1 MKRKVLII
9 EDNLISSTALE
20 MMILSNG
27 FESVGKYD
35 SADEL
40 LSLYTSTK
48 PDLILLD
55 IMLNGKKTG
64 IEAAKELRSKSNVPI
79 VFLTALSDSD
89 SIKAIKEI
97 KNSKATFKPYAEEL
111 ILQEMKKFFD

>member
-40 LSLYTSTK
+40 LKLYSSTM

-55 IMLNGKKTG
+55 IMLNGKKNG
-64 IEAAKELRSKSNVPI
+64 LEAAKELRTKSNVPI

-89 SIKAIKEI
+89 SMTAIKEI
-97 KNSKATFKPYAEEL
+97 ENSSATFKPYAEEL
-111 ILQEMKKFFD
+111 ILQEMKKFF